1 LFVAKCLIFSQYI
14 STLDWLQ
21 EALPLHGFGYRTLSG
36 GMSMAKRAKALRDF
50 QDDPSTTVFL
60 LSLRAGAVGINL
72 TQANSV
78 FIFEPS
84 FNPAVELQAVGRVY
98 RLGQTRPVEIVRLI
112 IEDSV
117 ESRMRQMLEN
127 KYGPSDAASSVSA
140 DDGDDDKKPAAKPAA
155 AVDSL
160 VVGSISADKATVLK
174 EEYDLLFGVDA
185 AGTTIINND
194 SSNQNVNPNATGS
207 SIIDTALI

>member
-1 LFVAKCLIFSQYI
+1 
-14 STLDWLQ
+14 
-21 EALPLHGFGYRTLSG
+21 
-36 GMSMAKRAKALRDF
+36 MSMAKRAKALRDF

-72 TQANSV
+72 TQANFV

-127 KYGPSDAASSVSA
+127 KYGPSDCASSASA

-185 AGTTIINND
+185 AGTTIISNN
-194 SSNQNVNPNATGS
+194 SSNQNDNPNAAGAG
-207 SIIDTALI
+207 IIDTALI